1 MPHLT
6 YHNPHLTSDASHIS
20 YSIWNFI
27 NPLLWLTCCRKRGV
41 LSRLAG
47 EARGQLPGA
56 GCLFAFHTGRK
67 GKVLYRL
74 AGGAQKARPST
85 LLFVCLSSGCQGMWC
100 SLLGRRGTAK
110 ERVWLGA
117 WLAHLGVSPRLQW
130 KKTFRFPFADEGS
143 PGRGQATEKGAK
155 GISNKTGVW
164 RVADDKHQFST
175 KWCSLGREICQHIA
189 NYNLLHNHRLP
200 ARILYPSQP
209 IIYCTA
215 TRPGSTM
222 HSQPMCDVSMAIGG
236 YADTTFSH
244 GFRMLEIA
252 YCFWAQISPTSWLLN
267 DWLKDFWWDLSDTC

>member
-1 MPHLT
+1 MKLHK
-6 YHNPHLTSDASHIS
+6 
-20 YSIWNFI
+20 
-27 NPLLWLTCCRKRGV
+27 PLIIVDLLQ
-41 LSRLAG
+41 
-47 EARGQLPGA
+47 EARGAFSFGRWGTGAVARRRLFICLSHWQEGEGALPFGRWRTEGA
-56 GCLFAFHTGRK
+56 S
-67 GKVLYRL
+67 
-74 AGGAQKARPST
+74 ST
-85 LLFVCLSSGCQGMWC
+85 LLFLCLSFGCQGMWC

-175 KWCSLGREICQHIA
+175 KLCSLGREICQHIA

-215 TRPGSTM
+215 IRPWSTM